1 MFHRIDYTL
10 AWLFYF
16 VDIVNFGGLAVLFF
30 EMLKDKSIADET
42 IKSLD
47 NNSKPMASIV
57 W

>member
-10 AWLFYF
+10 SWLFYF

-30 EMLKDKSIADET
+30 EMLKDKSVADET